1 MYRPEGSHCRRHM
14 GEPPGVFTNPEMYKA
29 HVLHSNP
36 ISIDSIDPA
45 LRHEYVARPAAD
57 INPFFKGDKD
67 VDNLKYLRKD
77 FMGGGILLQ
86 PELCGRHDAL
96 EWRYAGSSWRRCK
109 NAFRIFTPS
118 CEVILTSNHNVD
130 VRIDRHHGRLT
141 HEDHPAYPKH
151 FYDQIRYVDFHA
163 QSNYRRVLFGWK
175 VERQIWM
182 GHFQHSAEQQ
192 AEKFCGWSILPK
204 DIVLK
209 IINKLYTDIPYHTVF
224 TKSDRMP
231 STSLLP
237 NTPVLFNSIYRE
249 DFPIWKVQDRQ
260 GSAHPFCGHKAYPF
274 LRFSYKGDDIPT
286 GSTIVACIRF
296 GGLWLAPKCS
306 FVKPIWTIEK
316 VFYKHKTM
324 SRKYPQLYLDNFLGF
339 HGASDS
345 DEES

>member
-1 MYRPEGSHCRRHM
+1 MYRPSVPNQER
-14 GEPPGVFTNPEMYKA
+14 YKA

-45 LRHEYVARPAAD
+45 LRHEYVARQAAD

-67 VDNLKYLRKD
+67 VDNFKYLRKD

-109 NAFRIFTPS
+109 NAFRIFTPT
-118 CEVILTSNHNVD
+118 CEVLYSTDRIVY
-130 VRIDRHHGRLT
+130 VKIDRHRGRLT

-182 GHFQHSAEQQ
+182 GHFQRSAEQQ
-192 AEKFCGWSILPK
+192 TKNFCGWSILPR

-209 IINKLYTDIPYHTVF
+209 IIDKLYTDIPYLTVF
-224 TKSDRMP
+224 TKKDLLTTRR
-231 STSLLP
+231 TSLLP
-237 NTPVLFNSIYRE
+237 HTPILFNSIYRE
-249 DFPIWKVQDRQ
+249 DSPIWKGATRL
-260 GSAHPFCGHKAYPF
+260 GSDHPFCGHKAYPF
-274 LRFSYKGDDIPT
+274 LRLGYQGGDIPI
-286 GSTIVACIRF
+286 GSEIVACIRF
-296 GGLWLAPKCS
+296 GGLWIAPKS
-306 FVKPIWTIEK
+306 HIKPIWTIEK
-316 VFYKHKTM
+316 VFYK
-324 SRKYPQLYLDNFLGF
+324 RKSLGHPYSYLMHDLNFYSE
-339 HGASDS
+339 SDD
-345 DEES
+345 DEESEES